1 MSVLGTSL
9 RTASAVASLTPGV
22 VDAIVRNRGDL
33 LGALASLP
41 GDPRGAVPR
50 LVSSTMD
57 GMGAHIVR
65 SWITLTDDAAV
76 RRDLLAFGATT
87 GGAATSMQPAIDT
100 LQSVL
105 IDPLVSALGVP
116 DARMRATALAATLAG
131 LVATRHVLGIEPL
144 ASASVDEVVSI
155 MGPVVDALL
164 QPAPKRL

>member
-22 VDAIVRNRGDL
+22 VDALIRNRSEL
-33 LGALASLP
+33 LEALASLP
-41 GDPRGAVPR
+41 GDPRVAVPR

-76 RRDLLAFGATT
+76 RRDLMAMGAAT
-87 GGAATSMQPAIDT
+87 GGAATSVQPMVDA
-100 LQSVL
+100 LQATL
-105 IDPLVSALGVP
+105 IDPLVSALGMP

-131 LVATRHVLGIEPL
+131 IVVTRHVLCIEPL
-144 ASASVDEVVSI
+144 ASASADEVVAT
-155 MGPVVDALL
+155 MAPVVDALV
-164 QPAPKRL
+164 QPASKRL